1 MNNINNVHNCVG
13 CLSCVD
19 RCPKHCIHI
28 SNDSLGHIHTHAEE
42 TQCINCGL
50 CVKSCPAIQ
59 KPDYR
64 KPNKAYALWRKDDTL
79 RRQSSSGGL
88 AAVLS
93 ERMIAEGGIVYG
105 CAFEKPFSI
114 KHIRCSSADELE
126 KLKSSK
132 YVQSNLAGIHS
143 QIANDLKN
151 GKKVLFIGTP
161 CQVATVALYTK
172 KFGTNLFTVDVICH
186 GVPSIQLFK
195 SSLPTDIVECNIDKL
210 TFRDDTAY
218 RLKIYKSGKIIYKR
232 ELHIDLYMKGFFK
245 AIFCRDSCHECKY
258 TRSERVS
265 DLTIGDFW
273 GVDKSQIHTN
283 TDYGLSLALVNSEKG
298 HAILRNIVS
307 EVNMVERPMEEAIA
321 GNKQLRFPMKKTWR
335 SKIFKTLYPICGF
348 KCSAVCSMP
357 DIVLK
362 NMIIRK

>member
-1 MNNINNVHNCVG
+1 MG
-13 CLSCVD
+13 
-19 RCPKHCIHI
+19 CIHI

-298 HAILRNIVS
+298 HAMLRNIVS

>member
-1 MNNINNVHNCVG
+1 MIIRLVYN
-13 CLSCVD
+13 LS
-19 RCPKHCIHI
+19 R
-28 SNDSLGHIHTHAEE
+28 
-42 TQCINCGL
+42 
-50 CVKSCPAIQ
+50 
-59 KPDYR
+59 
-64 KPNKAYALWRKDDTL
+64 
-79 RRQSSSGGL
+79 
-88 AAVLS
+88 
-93 ERMIAEGGIVYG
+93 
-105 CAFEKPFSI
+105 F
-114 KHIRCSSADELE
+114 
-126 KLKSSK
+126 
-132 YVQSNLAGIHS
+132 
-143 QIANDLKN
+143 
-151 GKKVLFIGTP
+151 
-161 CQVATVALYTK
+161 

-298 HAILRNIVS
+298 HAMLRNIVS

>member
-1 MNNINNVHNCVG
+1 MQG
-13 CLSCVD
+13 
-19 RCPKHCIHI
+19 
-28 SNDSLGHIHTHAEE
+28 
-42 TQCINCGL
+42 
-50 CVKSCPAIQ
+50 
-59 KPDYR
+59 
-64 KPNKAYALWRKDDTL
+64 
-79 RRQSSSGGL
+79 
-88 AAVLS
+88 
-93 ERMIAEGGIVYG
+93 
-105 CAFEKPFSI
+105 FI
-114 KHIRCSSADELE
+114 KR
-126 KLKSSK
+126 
-132 YVQSNLAGIHS
+132 
-143 QIANDLKN
+143 
-151 GKKVLFIGTP
+151 F
-161 CQVATVALYTK
+161 
-172 KFGTNLFTVDVICH
+172 
-186 GVPSIQLFK
+186 
-195 SSLPTDIVECNIDKL
+195 
-210 TFRDDTAY
+210 
-218 RLKIYKSGKIIYKR
+218 YKR

-298 HAILRNIVS
+298 HAMLRNIVS